1 MSRKASVKKCR
12 IDAQHVS
19 IEASA
24 RLDGVEIKAEKVS
37 IGAGAALTD
46 CKLFAPGGDITI
58 GRDAVVK
65 ERAVLNAFCGIS
77 VGDRTIIDRDVFAG
91 GMQSEKSELVVGSD
105 SVVLYRSYL
114 NTTRRIEIGSN
125 TGVGGYNKIFTHSSW
140 QNALE
145 GNPYRFAGVSIKDR
159 AWLAWNIIVM
169 PGVVVEEGATVG
181 SGAVV
186 TKSLPRSAVAV
197 GVPAKVIRVKQ
208 ESGIGGEEK
217 HRVMM
222 EIMQD
227 FASYASGF
235 LQLENE
241 VVSAGGG
248 GGGCTV
254 RFKDGAAV
262 RYSLSPSMAGDAGE
276 KGSAS
281 VVAVSFV
288 LPPSV
293 KGGSGDWVELDT
305 LTARAK
311 SEIGRH
317 FVAFIKRYGI
327 RAVPS

>member
-1 MSRKASVKKCR
+1 M
-12 IDAQHVS
+12 
-19 IEASA
+19 
-24 RLDGVEIKAEKVS
+24 
-37 IGAGAALTD
+37 
-46 CKLFAPGGDITI
+46 
-58 GRDAVVK
+58 VK
-65 ERAVLNAFCGIS
+65 ERAVLNAFRGIS

-125 TGVGGYNKIFTHSSW
+125 TGIGGYNKIFTHSSW

-159 AWLAWNIIVM
+159 VWLAWNIIVM

-197 GVPAKVIRVKQ
+197 GVPAKVIRIKK
-208 ESGIGGEEK
+208 ESGLGGEEK

-241 VVSAGGG
+241 VASADGNT
-248 GGGCTV
+248 GCTV
-254 RFKDGAAV
+254 RFKGAAAV
-262 RYSLSPSMAGDAGE
+262 RYSPSLSMAGSEGDEAGE
-276 KGSAS
+276 KGSAAAE
-281 VVAVSFV
+281 VVAVSFA

-293 KGGSGDWVELDT
+293 KEGGGDWVELDT

-311 SEIGRH
+311 SEVGRH

-327 RAVPS
+327 RAVPPSPFSGSRRGRPSPAL